1 MQMQCVY
8 YEMRIEHVNIIWI
21 NFMLQM
27 VNVLFSVPELSKS
40 LIGFEFGTS
49 RDAERTKL
57 ILENMTMLTPLVH
70 G

>member
-1 MQMQCVY
+1 
-8 YEMRIEHVNIIWI
+8 
-21 NFMLQM
+21 MLQR

-49 RDAERTKL
+49 RDSERTKL
-57 ILENMTMLTPLVH
+57 ILDNMTTLTPVVH